1 MNLGKFLIVTSIIV
15 IMSLGYIHQQVELV
29 KVSYQIN
36 RHEQVLAQL
45 VDQNKILGYNVS
57 YLKAAPHLEKRL
69 IARQVKLSMP
79 QTQAVV
85 HLAEVRP
92 SPVYITLSKT
102 KDAFIGLFA
111 FRSAASK

>member
-1 MNLGKFLIVTSIIV
+1 MNLGKFLMVTSIIV
-15 IMSLGYIHQQVELV
+15 LIALGYIYQQVELV

-36 RHEQVLAQL
+36 RHEQVLVQL
-45 VDQNKILGYNVS
+45 IDQNKILRYNVS

-69 IARQVKLSMP
+69 MARQVKLSMP

-92 SPVYITLSKT
+92 NPIYITLSKT

-111 FRSAASK
+111 FSSAATK